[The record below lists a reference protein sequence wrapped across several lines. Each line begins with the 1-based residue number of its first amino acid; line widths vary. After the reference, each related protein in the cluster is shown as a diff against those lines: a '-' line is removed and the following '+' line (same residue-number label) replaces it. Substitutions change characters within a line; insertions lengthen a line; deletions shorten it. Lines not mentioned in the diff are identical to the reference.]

1 MIRKILA
8 PVDGSE
14 VTERVVDVA
23 CDLTK
28 LFDTSLTLAHVV
40 VLPVTIEPGV
50 AVDPAPLEQVGQR
63 ILESAK
69 KVSERRGCNADVMLE
84 SAVGNAG
91 HRIVSIA
98 KENDFDLIVIGARGI
113 GKIEALLLGSV
124 CDAVTHSASCPV
136 LVVR

>member
-8 PVDGSE
+8 PVDGSD

-23 CDLTK
+23 CDLSK
-28 LFDTSLTLAHVV
+28 LFDASLTLAHVI

-50 AVDPAPLEQVGQR
+50 AVDPAPLERVGQR

-69 KVSERRGCNADVMLE
+69 RVSEKRGCSTDVMME

-91 HRIVSIA
+91 HRIVWIA

-124 CDAVTHSASCPV
+124 CDTVTHSASCPV